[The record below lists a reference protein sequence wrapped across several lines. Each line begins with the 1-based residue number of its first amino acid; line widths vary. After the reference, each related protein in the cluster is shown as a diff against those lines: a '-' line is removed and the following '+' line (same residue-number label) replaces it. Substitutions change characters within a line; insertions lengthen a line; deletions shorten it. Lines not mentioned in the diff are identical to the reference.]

1 MALYGHEVLREEDFS
16 HEIDMD
22 ALVEMYFIDDISRMS
37 SKQIKEFCESEQAKA
52 LQEKAVLTK
61 PTMMRLSKQDD
72 ETRRI
77 KLACYQLAKEANDPL
92 WNKFKLL
99 TAKRK
104 EIIAKIMKKYGNKG
118 GKQAVKAQ
126 KAYIKLSS
134 KLPAKASDN
143 LR

>member
-1 MALYGHEVLREEDFS
+1 MSLYGTQNLATSSIDEEAELLELF
-16 HEIDMD
+16 
-22 ALVEMYFIDDISRMS
+22 LYDDLHRCDEQ
-37 SKQIKEFCESEQAKA
+37 QIKEFCESDECKA
-52 LQEKAVLTK
+52 LVEANAFRK
-61 PTMMRLSKQDD
+61 PMVIRLSKEADS
-72 ETRRI
+72 TRRT
-77 KLACYQLAKEANDPL
+77 KLAAYRLAKEANDPL
-92 WNKFKLL
+92 WSKFKLL